1 MENLTTVEM
10 KALLDVTPQRINNI
24 LQELKI
30 PTDSLPRAGQKKTYP
45 PEIAKMMLK
54 KKGVDYSISK
64 VVGFCNNKG
73 GVGKTST
80 AINTS
85 TMLSNFGMKVLLI
98 DSDPQS
104 NATSF
109 LVSQANGLS
118 GKCLYDVVTN
128 QVDIKDAIVH
138 ISSHLDLLPS
148 SLSNSHLERY
158 FQSNQLNPSTFYKKM
173 FNGLGYN
180 FIIWDLSPA
189 LSTSNAYALMSCD
202 SIQIVTDLS
211 DFGYQ
216 GVEMTINSIRASQ
229 DQFSSFDPNIEI
241 LVNMFD
247 ERKIKTL
254 EYISKLEGLGSLN
267 PVIIKVDSS
276 VISSQMLKTPIL
288 QKSKIYKE
296 TLELA
301 CGMIDFKFKFNNE
314 KVQ

>member
-30 PTDSLPRAGQKKTYP
+30 PSDSLPRAGQKKTYP
-45 PEIAKMMLK
+45 PEIAKMMLA
-54 KKGVDYSISK
+54 KKGVNYSINK
-64 VVGFCNNKG
+64 IVGFCNNKG

-80 AINTS
+80 AINS
-85 TMLSNFGMKVLLI
+85 ASMLANFGMKVLLI
-98 DSDPQS
+98 DGDPQS

-109 LVSQANGLS
+109 LVSKTNGLS

-128 QVDIKDAIVH
+128 KAGIKESIVH
-138 ISSHLDLLPS
+138 VTSCLDLLPS
-148 SLSNSHLERY
+148 SLSNSHLERF
-158 FQSNQLNPSTFYKKM
+158 FQSNSLNPVTFYKKL
-173 FNGLGYN
+173 FNGLDYN

-189 LSTSNAYALMSCD
+189 LSTSNTYALMSCD

-229 DQFSSFDPNIEI
+229 EQFNSFDPNVEI

-254 EYISKLEGLGSLN
+254 EYISKLETLGTLN
-267 PVIIKVDSS
+267 PTIIKVDSS
-276 VISSQMLKTPIL
+276 VTISQMLKTPIL

-296 TLELA
+296 TLELV
-301 CGMIDFKFKFNNE
+301 CGMIDFNFKFSNE
-314 KVQ
+314 KIQ